1 MQIYT
6 EKFMAY
12 AANAKAVN
20 CGFSDETYI
29 DFAEKTLRSLIA
41 MGIQKP
47 DGFICDPFEA
57 MGITYRGR
65 ELERFY
71 YHAAARFC
79 GALGQMILAGRMVEF
94 AGELFRTY
102 SYLMYILAYEFEPEL
117 YAEFWVKE
125 LVFAYE
131 ALLKAGH
138 TGLDPGIWEKVSW
151 RKYGFH
157 YFNNFFNSV
166 AFALASE
173 ACRIK
178 AGLGGDVYFFDAWA
192 PVLFDKFDAKR
203 GMFLEPGAPLSYDLV
218 ARQQMLFA
226 IQNGA
231 SGEHVGKAL
240 ELCGRG
246 AESSLY
252 MQSSTGQMPFGGRTN
267 QFLCMDAQLACYFE
281 MMCNENIQ
289 NGEHRVAG
297 IFKQA
302 AGKALMSTEPW
313 IRMEPYRHIRQ
324 GFHPSLGHGVDSGG
338 VYTVYGLLM
347 ASLMGT
353 AYHDALKNNG
363 LQCYEAPSD
372 AGGYVFRTS
381 DSFHKIFA
389 ACGGYHL
396 EIDTAG
402 DPEKD
407 ATGLGRLHRKGIMP
421 ETALSGSFAAEPSYS
436 FAVEGIKPEA
446 AAIGPAW
453 INAEGSPASL
463 ACSDRESLQS
473 SVVILKEE
481 KDGIAF
487 IVTYRPDGGTWI
499 EERYSLAPDGLEY
512 NVKGNQNGLHITVPV
527 IMTDGAAKGIRYADT
542 DGPGVEYRDSVY
554 KVVCDDY
561 EYTGKF
567 CANRNG
573 IYEILKVRD
582 LSIRLVLQKAVIYE

>member
-1 MQIYT
+1 
-6 EKFMAY
+6 Y
-12 AANAKAVN
+12 AANAKVVE
-20 CGFSDETYI
+20 CGFNDETYI

-41 MGIQKP
+41 MGIQRQ
-47 DGFICDPFEA
+47 DGFIRDPFEA
-57 MGITYRGR
+57 RGITYRGR

-79 GALGQMILAGRMVEF
+79 GALGQMIQAGRMLEF
-94 AGELFRTY
+94 TEELFRSY
-102 SYLMYILAYEFEPEL
+102 FYLMNILAYDFEPEL

-125 LVFAYE
+125 LVFAYK
-131 ALLKAGH
+131 ALLGTGH
-138 TGLDPGIWEKVSW
+138 PGLDAGIWEKVSW
-151 RKYGFH
+151 RKYGFC
-157 YFNNFFNSV
+157 YFNNFFNSM

-173 ACRIK
+173 ACRIN
-178 AGLGGDVYFFDAWA
+178 AGLGGEVNFFDAWA
-192 PVLFDKFDAKR
+192 PVLIDKFDDNS

-231 SGEHVGKAL
+231 SGEYIGKTL

-281 MMCNENIQ
+281 MMCNESIGK
-289 NGEHRVAG
+289 GEHRIAG
-297 IFKQA
+297 IFKRA

-313 IRMEPYRHIRQ
+313 VRMEPYRHIRQ

-353 AYHDALKNNG
+353 AYHESQKSAKV
-363 LQCYEAPSD
+363 QCYEAPSD
-372 AGGYVFRTS
+372 AGGYVFITPE
-381 DSFHKIFA
+381 SFHKIFA
-389 ACGGYHL
+389 ACGGYHI

-407 ATGLGRLHRKGIMP
+407 ATGLGRLHKEGAMP
-421 ETALSGSFAAEPSYS
+421 ETALSGSFAAGPSYS
-436 FAVEGIKPEA
+436 FAIEGIKPEA

-453 INAEGSPASL
+453 MDSEGTPASL
-463 ACSDRESLQS
+463 AGLDRESLRS
-473 SVVILKEE
+473 GVVVLKEDE
-481 KDGIAF
+481 DCVEF
-487 IVTYRPDGGTWI
+487 IVTYETDGEAGI
-499 EERYSLAPDGLEY
+499 EEKYSLSADGLAY
-512 NVKGNQNGLHITVPV
+512 DVKGNLDGLHITVPV
-527 IMTDGAAKGIRYADT
+527 IMTDGDAKGIRCDDAG
-542 DGPGVEYRDSVY
+542 GPCTEYRGSVY
-554 KVVCDDY
+554 RVVCEDY
-561 EYTGKF
+561 EYTGKL

-582 LSIRLVLQKAVIYE
+582 RSIRLVLNKAGLE